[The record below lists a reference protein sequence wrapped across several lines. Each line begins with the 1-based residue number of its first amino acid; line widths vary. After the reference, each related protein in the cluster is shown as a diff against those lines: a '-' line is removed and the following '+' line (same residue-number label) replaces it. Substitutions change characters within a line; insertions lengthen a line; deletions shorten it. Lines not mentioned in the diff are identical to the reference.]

1 MVNIMNYKMFI
12 YFICVLVSVF
22 VVSGMNI
29 NQLFKK
35 NKLWEERIFV
45 IIISLIM
52 GYLLAEFL
60 ITFINQSK
68 ILQG

>member
-1 MVNIMNYKMFI
+1 MNYKVLI

-68 ILQG
+68 IL

>member
-1 MVNIMNYKMFI
+1 MNYKMFI

-35 NKLWEERIFV
+35 NKLWEERVFV

-68 ILQG
+68 IL

>member
-1 MVNIMNYKMFI
+1 MNYKMFI

-68 ILQG
+68 IL